1 MTFLVLAYVP
11 GETLT
16 ARLEGV
22 ERGRGHVLRADKI
35 GSMSAVASHG
45 GAGGRPAAAYEDG
58 AAATR
63 FIGVSFIRRSRS
75 ANRRSSRSG
84 SRNQYN

>member
-45 GAGGRPAAAYEDG
+45 GAGGRPAAYEDG
-58 AAATR
+58 AAASR
-63 FIGVSFIRRSRS
+63 LIGVSFIRRSRS
-75 ANRRSSRSG
+75 ANRGSSRSG
-84 SRNQYN
+84 SKNQYN